1 MNPVTADEALERLE
15 HLENLLHLLGHIR
28 PAIESSGTLEP
39 DTLARPHARLTAA
52 KLCDESELI
61 WRAVAEDGVK
71 VRSGF
76 YELASRTWSLD
87 HSKQR

>member
-39 DTLARPHARLTAA
+39 DTLARAHARLTAA

-61 WRAVAEDGVK
+61 WKAVAEDGVK

-76 YELASRTWSLD
+76 YELASGTWSLD